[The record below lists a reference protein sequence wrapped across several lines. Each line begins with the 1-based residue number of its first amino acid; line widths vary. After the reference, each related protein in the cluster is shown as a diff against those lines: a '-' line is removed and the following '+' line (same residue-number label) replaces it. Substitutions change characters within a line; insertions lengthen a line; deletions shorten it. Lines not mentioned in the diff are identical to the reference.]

1 MEPSRSRA
9 RARGAGVICLA
20 FVIGCSVRSSEQ
32 APTPTEVAKQDQTV
46 EASGGTGTKHKGA
59 EGMTGDPS
67 RAMPSV
73 AATAPIAFDSDP
85 GASAKKASAP
95 TGDSFGYGGLGTVGG
110 FGHGSG
116 MGYGGGGGTAI
127 AAPKPVA
134 PVPILDP
141 NARYATTYR
150 PGGAAL
156 SAFDAALA
164 RGALPMTSKDLVGD
178 FGARYAPAIDAPKS
192 GAMAFAVELERG
204 SIGPSG
210 GPMHLRIALKGSEE
224 APLRAPLSVHVVLD
238 VSGSMAGAS
247 IDHARKATEALVQ
260 KLEPSDH
267 FSLTTFSNDART
279 IVGSGAIGARRES
292 VIKIIREIATEGGTN
307 VSSGLDLGYAQAQK
321 DALDGAVK
329 IVMLLSDGHA
339 NGGDT
344 DPKSLARRSS
354 RAFQEGVQTSTFG
367 IGTDFDGALL
377 ASIADQGAGAYYYLA
392 QPSQIAPALTKELDA
407 RLVPVS
413 QALEVR
419 VRLRPGVNAIKV
431 YGSSALDEET
441 AALIRAQELAVDG
454 QVKKKDGIAEDRKD
468 DSKGGMRFFIP
479 AFAKGDRHAMLLSLQ
494 VPASASD
501 KPIASVEIKYKDRLL
516 KKNVTQE
523 LPVKLAWAKTD
534 AESAATINPSV
545 QATVQAF
552 AAGDAIL
559 KAAELVDKGDRVGA
573 RTVLSERATLLR
585 KAKDSTGDAKLAED
599 AARLDKLAEAVFSPT
614 QVGDPLVLAVLLRGS
629 SSGYLR

>member
-1 MEPSRSRA
+1 
-9 RARGAGVICLA
+9 VICLA
-20 FVIGCSVRSSEQ
+20 FVIGCSVRSREQ
-32 APTPTEVAKQDQTV
+32 APSVTEEAKQDKAV
-46 EASGGTGTKHKGA
+46 DESGGTGTAHKGT
-59 EGMTGDPS
+59 EGMMGDPG
-67 RAMPSV
+67 RAMPAPS
-73 AATAPIAFDSDP
+73 APIAFDSDSK
-85 GASAKKASAP
+85 SAKAVAAKKLLEAGS
-95 TGDSFGYGGLGTVGG
+95 YGAVGALTPVM
-110 FGHGSG
+110 GS
-116 MGYGGGGGTAI
+116 YGGGGGAFVAPTEKP
-127 AAPKPVA
+127 AAPI
-134 PVPILDP
+134 PILDP

-164 RGALPMTSKDLVGD
+164 RGTLPVASKDLVGD
-178 FGARYAPAIDAPKS
+178 FGARYAPAIDAPKT
-192 GAMAFAVELERG
+192 GAMAFAIDLERG
-204 SIGPSG
+204 AVGPSG
-210 GPMHLRIALKGSEE
+210 GPMHLRIALKGSEV

-247 IDHARKATEALVQ
+247 IDHARKAAEALVQ
-260 KLEPSDH
+260 KLEPTDH
-267 FSLTTFSNDART
+267 FSLTTFSNDAKT
-279 IVGSGAIGARRES
+279 IVGSGSIGPRRES
-292 VIKIIREIATEGGTN
+292 VIKVIREIGTEGGTN

-354 RAFQEGVQTSTFG
+354 HAFQEGVQTSTFG

-392 QPSQIAPALTKELDA
+392 EPSQIAPALTKELDA

-419 VRLRPGVNAIKV
+419 VRLRAGVNATKV

-441 AALIRAQELAVDG
+441 AALIRAQEVAVDG

-468 DSKGGMRFFIP
+468 DAKGGMRFFIP
-479 AFAKGDRHAMLLSLQ
+479 AFAKGDRHAMLLSLNI
-494 VPASASD
+494 PATASD

-523 LPVKLAWAKTD
+523 IPVRLAWAKSD

-559 KAAELVDKGDRVGA
+559 KAAELVEKGNRVGA
-573 RTVLSERATLLR
+573 RTMLTERATLLR
-585 KAKDSTGDAKLAED
+585 KAKDVTGDVKLAED
-599 AARLDKLAEAVFSPT
+599 AARLDKLGDAVSGPS
-614 QVGDPLVLAVLLRGS
+614 QVSDPLVLAVLLRGS

>member
-1 MEPSRSRA
+1 MF
-9 RARGAGVICLA
+9 CLA
-20 FVIGCSVRSSEQ
+20 LLAGCAVKSSEQ
-32 APTPTEVAKQDQTV
+32 SPVATNEEDK
-46 EASGGTGTKHKGA
+46 SGGTGAKNKGA
-59 EGMTGDPS
+59 EGMMGDPGKV
-67 RAMPSV
+67 MPAPSS
-73 AATAPIAFDSDP
+73 PIAFDSSP
-85 GASAKKASAP
+85 AAEKKKALNES
-95 TGDSFGYGGLGTVGG
+95 GNYGGLGTVGG
-110 FGHGSG
+110 FGHGAGDSFGYGGNG
-116 MGYGGGGGTAI
+116 MGYGGGGGGV
-127 AAPKPVA
+127 AAPTTKPGSFAPPPVA
-134 PVPILDP
+134 PLPVLDP

-156 SAFDAALA
+156 SSFDAAIA
-164 RGALPMTSKDLVGD
+164 RGALPVTSKDLVGD
-178 FGARYAPAIDAPKS
+178 FGSRYAPAIDPPKT
-192 GAMAFAVELERG
+192 GAMSFAIDLERAAV
-204 SIGPSG
+204 GPMG
-210 GPMHLRIALKGSEE
+210 GPMHLRIALKGSDV

-247 IDHARKATEALVQ
+247 IDHARKAAEALVQ

-267 FSLTTFSNDART
+267 FSLTTFSNDAKT
-279 IVGSGAIGARRES
+279 IVGSAAIGANREH
-292 VIKIIREIATEGGTN
+292 VIQVIRGIQTEGGTN
-307 VSSGLDLGYAQAQK
+307 VSSGMDLGYAQAQK

-392 QPSQIAPALTKELDA
+392 EPTQIAPALTKELDA

-413 QALEVR
+413 QALEIR
-419 VRLRPGVNAIKV
+419 VRLRPGVNATKV
-431 YGSSALDEET
+431 YGSSALNDEM

-454 QVKKKDGIAEDRKD
+454 QVQKKDGIAADRKD
-468 DSKGGMRFFIP
+468 DAKGGMRFFIP
-479 AFAKGDRHAMLLSLQ
+479 AFARGDRHAMLLSLN
-494 VPASASD
+494 VPAGGSD
-501 KPIASVEIKYKDRLL
+501 KPIASIEIKYKDRLL

-523 LPVKLAWAKTD
+523 LPLKLTWAKTD

-552 AAGDAIL
+552 AAGDSIIR
-559 KAAELVDKGDRVGA
+559 AAELVEKGDRVGA
-573 RTVLSERATLLR
+573 RTLLTERATLLR
-585 KAKDSTGDAKLAED
+585 KAKDATGDAKLAED
-599 AARLDKLAEAVFSPT
+599 ATRLEKLGDAVFGPA
-614 QVGDPLVLAVLLRGS
+614 QVGDPMVLAVLLRGS

>member
-1 MEPSRSRA
+1 MEPSNVSRA
-9 RARGAGVICLA
+9 RARGAGVLCLA
-20 FVIGCSVRSSEQ
+20 LLSSCAVKGRDQEKTAS
-32 APTPTEVAKQDQTV
+32 APATAKEEAVSEVAQP
-46 EASGGTGTKHKGA
+46 A
-59 EGMTGDPS
+59 PS
-67 RAMPSV
+67 M
-73 AATAPIAFDSDP
+73 AFDSQP
-85 GASAKKASAP
+85 SSMKGAKAKADEGNYP
-95 TGDSFGYGGLGTVGG
+95 GLGTVGG

-116 MGYGGGGGTAI
+116 MGYGGGGVGAL
-127 AAPKPVA
+127 AAPTPAATFKPNA
-134 PVPILDP
+134 PLAQAPLPILDP

-164 RGALPMTSKDLVGD
+164 RNALPVASKELVGD
-178 FGARYAPAIDAPKS
+178 FGARYAPAIDAPKT
-192 GAMAFAVELERG
+192 GAMAFAVDLER
-204 SIGPSG
+204 SAIGPQG
-210 GPMHLRIALKGSEE
+210 GAMHLRIAIKGADE
-224 APLRAPLSVHVVLD
+224 APARAPLSVHVVLD

-260 KLEPSDH
+260 KLDGNDH
-267 FSLTTFSNDART
+267 FSLTTFSNDAKT
-279 IVGSGAIGARRES
+279 IVGSASIGPRRES
-292 VIKIIREIATEGGTN
+292 VIKVIRGIQTEGGTN

-344 DPKSLARRSS
+344 DPKSLARRSGK
-354 RAFQEGVQTSTFG
+354 AFQEGVQTSTFG

-392 QPSQIAPALTKELDA
+392 EPSQIAPSLTKELDA

-413 QALEVR
+413 QALEIR
-419 VRLRPGVNAIKV
+419 VRLRPGVNATKI
-431 YGSSALDEET
+431 YGSSALDDEM
-441 AALIRAQELAVDG
+441 AALIRAQEVAVDG
-454 QVKKKDGIAEDRKD
+454 QVQKKDGIAADRKD

-494 VPASASD
+494 VPAGGAD

-516 KKNVTQE
+516 KKNVTTE
-523 LPVKLAWAKTD
+523 LPVKLTWAKTD
-534 AESAATINPSV
+534 AESAVTINPSV

-559 KAAELVDKGDRVGA
+559 KAAELIEKGDRVAA
-573 RTVLSERATLLR
+573 RALLTERAALLR
-585 KAKDSTGDAKLAED
+585 KAKDASGDSKLGED
-599 AARLDKLAEAVFSPT
+599 ATRLDKLGDAVSGPS
-614 QVGDPLVLAVLLRGS
+614 QVNDPLVLAVLLRGS
-629 SSGYLR
+629 GSGYLR